1 MHSFEL
7 MNPLLHSA
15 LHGAEL
21 VALLFVGMYFVSKL
35 GE

>member
-21 VALLFVGMYFVSKL
+21 VVLLFVGIYFVSKL

>member
-1 MHSFEL
+1 MSNIEL

-21 VALLFVGMYFVSKL
+21 VALLFVGMYFVAKL